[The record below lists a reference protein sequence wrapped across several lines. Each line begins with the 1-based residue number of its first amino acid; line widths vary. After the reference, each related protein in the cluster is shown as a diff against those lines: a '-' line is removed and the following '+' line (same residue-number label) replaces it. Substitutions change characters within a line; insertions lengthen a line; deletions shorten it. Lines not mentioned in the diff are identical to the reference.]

1 MGNKHMKRCPTSLVI
16 RGMHI
21 KTTMSW
27 RRLLRVPWT
36 AEIKQVSPKENQPLI
51 LIGRTDAEAEALI
64 F

>member
-1 MGNKHMKRCPTSLVI
+1 MNRHFIKEDMQMGNKHMKRCPTSLVI

-36 AEIKQVSPKENQPLI
+36 AEIKQVNPKENQP
-51 LIGRTDAEAEALI
+51 
-64 F
+64 